1 LKDALKKDYNMKALQ
16 IRQYGGVDVLELNQ
30 NAPKPAAV
38 KGQVLIE
45 VHAASINPIDWKI
58 RAGYLKEHLPLTMPA
73 TLGGDVAGVV
83 VGIGESASGLN
94 VGDRVYGYASVVS
107 GGSGSFAEF
116 VAAAIST
123 VAPAPEQVN
132 FTQAGA
138 LPLVGASAVQAI
150 EQHIKLQRGQKIL
163 IHGGAG
169 GIGSVAIQVAKS
181 IGAYVATTAM
191 ADDRAYVQELGA
203 DQVIDY
209 KKEAFEERLQDF
221 DAVFDTVGGD
231 TMEESFKVLKKGG
244 TLVSMLGQPNPT
256 LTKQYG
262 VTAIGQ
268 MTHVT
273 TEILK
278 RLAQLVDSGAIKIHV
293 DRVFPLEKAKEA
305 FQLLEEGHPRGKVVF
320 EIRQ

>member
-1 LKDALKKDYNMKALQ
+1 MKALQ
-16 IRQYGGVDVLELNQ
+16 MKQYGGTDVLEVNQ
-30 NAPKPAAV
+30 NVTKPVAG

-83 VGIGESASGLN
+83 AGVGESVSGLN
-94 VGDRVYGYASVVS
+94 VGDRVYGYASLVS

-123 VAPAPEQVN
+123 VAPAPQKVN
-132 FTQAGA
+132 FIQTAA

-150 EQHIKLQRGQKIL
+150 EQHIKLQRGQRIL

-169 GIGSVAIQVAKS
+169 GIGSVAIQVAKT
-181 IGAYVATTAM
+181 IGAYVSTTAM
-191 ADDRAYVQELGA
+191 ADDRAFVQELGA
-203 DQVIDY
+203 DEVIDY
-209 KKEAFEERLQDF
+209 KKEAFEEKLTNF

-231 TMEESFKVLKKGG
+231 TTDKSFKVLKKGG

-273 TEILK
+273 TEVLK
-278 RLAQLVDSGAIKIHV
+278 RLAQHVDSGAIKIHV
-293 DRVFPLEKAKEA
+293 DQVFTLDQAKQG
-305 FQLLEEGHPRGKVVF
+305 FQLLEEGHARGKVVL
-320 EIRQ
+320 EVIRG